1 MKVPVKSVTD
11 IGQVIRITRI
21 SQDLDQLTASQLSNA
36 GQSFLSH
43 LENGKETAQIGKVL
57 QVLESLGIGVE
68 LTLPPD
74 VEALLVKH
82 NKSSKHD
89 SIRYSRYASSD
100 IRTGDPSQIK
110 RSFFLSEVDGKY
122 NRINTQDFLELWG
135 KVPNSKRVR
144 RS

>member
-1 MKVPVKSVTD
+1 MKVPVKNVAD

-68 LTLPPD
+68 LILPPD
-74 VEALLVKH
+74 VEALLVKY
-82 NKSSKHD
+82 NKSSKH
-89 SIRYSRYASSD
+89 STIRYSRYASSD
-100 IRTGDPSQIK
+100 SREGDSSQIN
-110 RSFFLSEVDGKY
+110 RSFLLPEIDGKY
-122 NRINTQDFLELWG
+122 DRINTQDFLELWG
-135 KVPNSKRVR
+135 KVPNVKRVR

>member
-1 MKVPVKSVTD
+1 MKVPVKRVAD

-68 LTLPPD
+68 LILPPD

-82 NKSSKHD
+82 NKSSNHT
-89 SIRYSRYASSD
+89 SIRYSRNASSD
-100 IRTGDPSQIK
+100 IKAEDASPINR
-110 RSFFLSEVDGKY
+110 RFFMTEVDGKY
-122 NRINTQDFLELWG
+122 DRINTQHFLELWEN
-135 KVPNSKRVR
+135 VPNAKRVR

>member
-1 MKVPVKSVTD
+1 MKMPVKSVAE

-21 SQDLDQLTASQLSNA
+21 SQDLDQLTAAQLSNA

-74 VEALLVKH
+74 VEALLAKH
-82 NKSSKHD
+82 HKSEKNNNINSNF
-89 SIRYSRYASSD
+89 SSTD
-100 IRTGDPSQIK
+100 VQPGDPSLISRK
-110 RSFFLSEVDGKY
+110 FFLSESDGK
-122 NRINTQDFLELWG
+122 LWRNSPKALLDLWE
-135 KVPNSKRVR
+135 KVLNSKRVR

>member
-1 MKVPVKSVTD
+1 MKIPVESVAD

-21 SQDLDQLTASQLSNA
+21 SQDLDQLTAAQLSST

-43 LENGKETAQIGKVL
+43 LENGKETAQIGKVF

-74 VEALLVKH
+74 VDTMLANFYNSVKH
-82 NKSSKHD
+82 SSNLQNPSAFPDDPKEEPSKTHRIGALSKD
-89 SIRYSRYASSD
+89 SQNLE
-100 IRTGDPSQIK
+100 RTDTQT
-110 RSFFLSEVDGKY
+110 FLK
-122 NRINTQDFLELWG
+122 LWE
-135 KVPNSKRVR
+135 KVSNSKRVR

>member
-1 MKVPVKSVTD
+1 MKVPVKSATD

-21 SQDLDQLTASQLSNA
+21 SQNLDQLTASQLSNA

-82 NKSSKHD
+82 NKSSNHN

-100 IRTGDPSQIK
+100 IRAEDSSQINQHLF
-110 RSFFLSEVDGKY
+110 RSGADGKY
-122 NRINTQDFLELWG
+122 DRINTQDFLELWG

>member
-82 NKSSKHD
+82 NKSSKHN

-100 IRTGDPSQIK
+100 IRTEDSSQIN
-110 RSFFLSEVDGKY
+110 RRFFLSEVDGKY
-122 NRINTQDFLELWG
+122 DRINTQDFLELWG

>member
-1 MKVPVKSVTD
+1 MKIPVESVAD

-21 SQDLDQLTASQLSNA
+21 SQDLDQLTAAQLSSA

-57 QVLESLGIGVE
+57 QVLESLGIGIE

-74 VEALLVKH
+74 VDTMLAKYQNSVKH
-82 NKSSKHD
+82 GGNLHNYNVAPDNSTEELSKTYRSDVLSADDKKLQRTDLKS
-89 SIRYSRYASSD
+89 
-100 IRTGDPSQIK
+100 
-110 RSFFLSEVDGKY
+110 
-122 NRINTQDFLELWG
+122 FLELWE
-135 KVPNSKRVR
+135 KVSNSKRVR

>member
-11 IGQVIRITRI
+11 IGQIIRITRI

-82 NKSSKHD
+82 NKSSKHH
-89 SIRYSRYASSD
+89 SIRYSRFASSD
-100 IRTGDPSQIK
+100 IRAGDPSQIN
-110 RSFFLSEVDGKY
+110 RSFSLSEGDGKY
-122 NRINTQDFLELWG
+122 ERINTQDFLELWE

-144 RS
+144 R

>member
-82 NKSSKHD
+82 NKSSKHN

-100 IRTGDPSQIK
+100 IWAEDSSQIN
-110 RSFFLSEVDGKY
+110 RRFFLSEVDGKY
-122 NRINTQDFLELWG
+122 DRINTQDFLELWG
-135 KVPNSKRVR
+135 KVPNTKRVR

>member
-1 MKVPVKSVTD
+1 MKVPVKSVAD

-21 SQDLDQLTASQLSNA
+21 SQDLDQLTAAQLSNS

-57 QVLESLGIGVE
+57 QVLESLGIGIE

-74 VEALLVKH
+74 IETLLAKVDKSDNNVTSPNDQSEAPTLISRKYSVSPANEKLSGNSPKAFFDLWEKLL
-82 NKSSKHD
+82 
-89 SIRYSRYASSD
+89 
-100 IRTGDPSQIK
+100 
-110 RSFFLSEVDGKY
+110 
-122 NRINTQDFLELWG
+122 
-135 KVPNSKRVR
+135 NSKRVR

>member
-1 MKVPVKSVTD
+1 MKVPVKSVAD
-11 IGQVIRITRI
+11 IGQVIRVTRI
-21 SQDLDQLTASQLSNA
+21 SQDLDQLTAAQLSNA

-74 VEALLVKH
+74 IEALLAKH
-82 NKSSKHD
+82 NKSANNNINNGVFVSPD
-89 SIRYSRYASSD
+89 VQS
-100 IRTGDPSQIK
+100 GDPSLISRQ
-110 RSFFLSEVDGKY
+110 FFVSEGDETLWSLSPKA
-122 NRINTQDFLELWG
+122 FLDLWE
-135 KVPNSKRVR
+135 KVLNSKRVR

>member
-1 MKVPVKSVTD
+1 MKVPVKSVAD

-21 SQDLDQLTASQLSNA
+21 SQDLDQLTAAQLSNA

-74 VEALLVKH
+74 IEALLAKQ
-82 NKSSKHD
+82 NKSEKNNINSVF
-89 SIRYSRYASSD
+89 SSPYVQSGEPSLISR
-100 IRTGDPSQIK
+100 K
-110 RSFFLSEVDGKY
+110 FFVSEVDEKSC
-122 NRINTQDFLELWG
+122 RKSPKTSLEVWEKIL
-135 KVPNSKRVR
+135 NSKRVR

>member
-1 MKVPVKSVTD
+1 MKIPVESVAD

-21 SQDLDQLTASQLSNA
+21 SQNLDQLTAAQLSST

-43 LENGKETAQIGKVL
+43 LENGKETAQIGKVF

-74 VEALLVKH
+74 VDTMLANYYNSVKH
-82 NKSSKHD
+82 SSNLHNPSAFPDDLKEDLSKTHRIGALSKD
-89 SIRYSRYASSD
+89 SQNLEHTD
-100 IRTGDPSQIK
+100 TQT
-110 RSFFLSEVDGKY
+110 FLK
-122 NRINTQDFLELWG
+122 LWE
-135 KVPNSKRVR
+135 KVSNSKRVR

>member
-1 MKVPVKSVTD
+1 MKIPVESVAD

-21 SQDLDQLTASQLSNA
+21 SQDLDQLTAAQLSSA

-57 QVLESLGIGVE
+57 QVLKSLGIRVE

-74 VEALLVKH
+74 VDTMLASYHNSVKH
-82 NKSSKHD
+82 SSNLHNPSAFPDDPKDDSSKAHR
-89 SIRYSRYASSD
+89 IGALSD
-100 IRTGDPSQIK
+100 
-110 RSFFLSEVDGKY
+110 
-122 NRINTQDFLELWG
+122 NTQNLQRTDTKNFFELWE
-135 KVPNSKRVR
+135 KISNSKRVR

>member
-11 IGQVIRITRI
+11 IGQIIRITRI

-74 VEALLVKH
+74 VEALLAKH
-82 NKSSKHD
+82 NTSSKHH
-89 SIRYSRYASSD
+89 SIRHSRFASSD
-100 IRTGDPSQIK
+100 LRAEGSSPIN
-110 RSFFLSEVDGKY
+110 RSFFLAEGDGKY
-122 NRINTQDFLELWG
+122 ERINIQDFLELWG

-144 RS
+144 R

>member
-1 MKVPVKSVTD
+1 VKIPVESVAD

-21 SQDLDQLTASQLSNA
+21 SQDLDQLTAAQLSSA

-74 VEALLVKH
+74 VDTMLAKNQNSVKH
-82 NKSSKHD
+82 GGNLHNYNVASDSPTEELSKT
-89 SIRYSRYASSD
+89 Y
-100 IRTGDPSQIK
+100 
-110 RSFFLSEVDGKY
+110 RSGVLYEDGK
-122 NRINTQDFLELWG
+122 RLQRTDIKTFLELWE
-135 KVPNSKRVR
+135 KVSNSKRVR

>member
-1 MKVPVKSVTD
+1 MKIPVESVVD
-11 IGQVIRITRI
+11 IGHVIRITRI
-21 SQDLDQLTASQLSNA
+21 SQDLDQLTAAQLSST

-74 VEALLVKH
+74 VDTMLAKYQNSVKH
-82 NKSSKHD
+82 GGNLRNHNVAPDNPTEELSKAYRSDALSADDNKLQ
-89 SIRYSRYASSD
+89 
-100 IRTGDPSQIK
+100 RTDLK
-110 RSFFLSEVDGKY
+110 
-122 NRINTQDFLELWG
+122 TFLELWE
-135 KVPNSKRVR
+135 KVSNSKRVR

>member
-1 MKVPVKSVTD
+1 MKIPVESVAD
-11 IGQVIRITRI
+11 IGHVIRITRI
-21 SQDLDQLTASQLSNA
+21 SQDLDQLTAAQLSSA

-74 VEALLVKH
+74 VDTMLAKYQNSVKH
-82 NKSSKHD
+82 GGNLRNHNVAPDNPTEELSKT
-89 SIRYSRYASSD
+89 Y
-100 IRTGDPSQIK
+100 
-110 RSFFLSEVDGKY
+110 RSGVLSEDGK
-122 NRINTQDFLELWG
+122 NLQRTDIKTFLELWE
-135 KVPNSKRVR
+135 KVSNSKRVR